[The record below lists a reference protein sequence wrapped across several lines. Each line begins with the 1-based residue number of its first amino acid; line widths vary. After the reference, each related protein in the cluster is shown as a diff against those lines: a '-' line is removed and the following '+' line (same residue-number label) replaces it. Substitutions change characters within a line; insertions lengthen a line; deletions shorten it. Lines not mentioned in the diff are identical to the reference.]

1 VAVEETL
8 DLNLGPQDQKTV
20 AAMVNSEV
28 QKVRYG
34 RQAMDNLIT
43 GYWERYEARPPSRI
57 LPFSQATNLRV
68 PLTQWIVDGIWV
80 RMMRTVF
87 GQLPYLRVQDEDVQ
101 SPPEALPIQIALQH
115 LADTDLQLR
124 FRGGHLFL
132 NALVEGTAIGK
143 IVRDETTRTVRDRR
157 PPLQRIVM
165 GDTLQQKTVV
175 DKNGLGYDVIDMK
188 DFWVAHPAIVDVDK
202 QPWVAHRVWIMWDE
216 LVRRVRDGV
225 YTITQAQ
232 LEQVKPLA
240 KSRLLTGIIKP
251 LDEVKAKLDQA
262 EQMGFPTVK
271 EYEIFEAEWRWDRN
285 GDGKDVQDCLF
296 TTLVGMDDFPLRAQK
311 YPFWNGKRNYVVYRP
326 RPRANRFYGRST
338 AGEIQP
344 IQDEADARINQDLDA
359 ATIEVLAG
367 LTPILQRNLRREWEN
382 HQWKLL
388 EPIYVDAPEQFR
400 SLAQSLGNL
409 RVLDPQLDRL
419 FQLAERISGMSDP
432 QLGKPVTG
440 SKTAFEI
447 ATVQSE
453 GNIKFSEMIEQLQLA
468 NKELGFQIIE
478 HAYQLTLESPAFKS
492 RLTKV
497 AGIDPFQN
505 MTMEEIRARWEVIP
519 VGNTMVANR
528 EIVSRM
534 WMGIFQLLKD
544 DIFVQ
549 VNPEH
554 GWFIRNR
561 LLQSTLTDPR
571 EVEQIIGSEQEVKAF
586 AKAQIAQRAQQGDL
600 SAQVMQQHA
609 QGTLPPPGPGPRG
622 RGRTRALGTEALPGV
637 IEPPGAFIP
646 PPQ

>member
-1 VAVEETL
+1 
-8 DLNLGPQDQKTV
+8 
-20 AAMVNSEV
+20 
-28 QKVRYG
+28 
-34 RQAMDNLIT
+34 
-43 GYWERYEARPPSRI
+43 
-57 LPFSQATNLRV
+57 
-68 PLTQWIVDGIWV
+68 
-80 RMMRTVF
+80 
-87 GQLPYLRVQDEDVQ
+87 
-101 SPPEALPIQIALQH
+101 
-115 LADTDLQLR
+115 
-124 FRGGHLFL
+124 
-132 NALVEGTAIGK
+132 
-143 IVRDETTRTVRDRR
+143 
-157 PPLQRIVM
+157 
-165 GDTLQQKTVV
+165 
-175 DKNGLGYDVIDMK
+175 
-188 DFWVAHPAIVDVDK
+188 
-202 QPWVAHRVWIMWDE
+202 
-216 LVRRVRDGV
+216 
-225 YTITQAQ
+225 
-232 LEQVKPLA
+232 
-240 KSRLLTGIIKP
+240 
-251 LDEVKAKLDQA
+251 
-262 EQMGFPTVK
+262 
-271 EYEIFEAEWRWDRN
+271 
-285 GDGKDVQDCLF
+285 
-296 TTLVGMDDFPLRAQK
+296 
-311 YPFWNGKRNYVVYRP
+311 VYRP

-388 EPIYVDAPEQFR
+388 EPIYVDAPDQFR

-609 QGTLPPPGPGPRG
+609 QGTLPPPGPRG